1 MAGLPFSDLINIQEK
16 EVERVN
22 YQVLQ
27 HVLAY
32 LSAANKTL
40 KKCQPSPSLKRLKG
54 TENTRAAE

>member
-40 KKCQPSPSLKRLKG
+40 KKNASRL
-54 TENTRAAE
+54 RR